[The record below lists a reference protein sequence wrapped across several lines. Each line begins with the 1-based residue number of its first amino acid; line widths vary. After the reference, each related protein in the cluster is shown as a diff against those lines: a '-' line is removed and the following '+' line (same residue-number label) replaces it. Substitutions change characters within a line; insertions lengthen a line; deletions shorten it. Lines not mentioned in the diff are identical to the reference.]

1 MPSSN
6 IIVHSVVGMIYKII
20 ILMVG
25 LVIVMI
31 KIITMPV
38 TRSVTTLMPLMVKPI
53 LVVRINVC
61 PTPRLRGRCPLM
73 CVYMCVLLTT
83 LCPV

>member
-53 LVVRINVC
+53 LVVRMNVC
-61 PTPRLRGRCPLM
+61 PTPRLRGQCPLM